1 MQGLEG
7 RLRQSRRRGRGVRPR
22 WTGRMSCG
30 RAPERAS
37 RPSSGG
43 GRFLHRGSRWLQRR
57 ESWYPPACPAH
68 ACARSTDV
76 GSGRARGLKVRRQRR
91 TRQSPDALRFQPPQR
106 ILSSMDRTRLAP
118 DPREAMHWTRC
129 AVLVI
134 AMLGVTR
141 VGEAQEPAPCTFD
154 RCGLVVAT
162 PMTVLAAPIDTGPP
176 RTIWWYFVP
185 HIPELD

>member
-1 MQGLEG
+1 
-7 RLRQSRRRGRGVRPR
+7 
-22 WTGRMSCG
+22 
-30 RAPERAS
+30 
-37 RPSSGG
+37 
-43 GRFLHRGSRWLQRR
+43 
-57 ESWYPPACPAH
+57 
-68 ACARSTDV
+68 
-76 GSGRARGLKVRRQRR
+76 
-91 TRQSPDALRFQPPQR
+91 
-106 ILSSMDRTRLAP
+106 
-118 DPREAMHWTRC
+118 MHWTRC

-185 HIPELD
+185 HIPELDVATGPALEEYRAAIQYDARFADAHYNLAILLEQRGDAAAAERHRAAYEISCRQSGD